1 MLQRKKVYSY
11 SYCNNHFYSVLELL
25 RWAKI
30 VMFINDILLFMIVLL
45 VEEDV
50 CIKVSFTS
58 ELVKRKV

>member
-11 SYCNNHFYSVLELL
+11 SYCNNHSYSVLELL

-30 VMFINDILLFMIVLL
+30 VIFINDILLFMIVLL